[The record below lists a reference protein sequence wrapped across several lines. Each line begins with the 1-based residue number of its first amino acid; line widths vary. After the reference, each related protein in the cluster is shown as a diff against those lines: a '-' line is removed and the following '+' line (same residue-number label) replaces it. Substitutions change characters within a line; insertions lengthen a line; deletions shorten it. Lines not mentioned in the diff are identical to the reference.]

1 MPWLV
6 ARASRA
12 LWVAANAS
20 PQLSTDTMLDRC
32 QSRMLDAVR
41 AIRRE
46 PLRALACSASVPPG
60 RTRLQSVHDSAYQLA
75 LIG

>member
-1 MPWLV
+1 
-6 ARASRA
+6 
-12 LWVAANAS
+12 
-20 PQLSTDTMLDRC
+20 MLDRC

-46 PLRALACSASVPPG
+46 PLRTAAGFAPEPPW
-60 RTRLQSVHDSAYQLA
+60 RTRLQSVHDSAYQLT